1 MQPSFAVVH
10 TRTGW
15 ETPMSRRQIEI
26 EITVFSQFRD
36 SAVEAGLQNAALK
49 LTEEI
54 SARKQALSRLDPS
67 ENKRGPK

>member
-1 MQPSFAVVH
+1 
-10 TRTGW
+10 
-15 ETPMSRRQIEI
+15 MSRRQIEI